1 MNAIMKNEFD
11 LFNIV
16 EKGIDVNP
24 LCGDSEIVI

>member
-1 MNAIMKNEFD
+1 MKNEFD

-24 LCGDSEIVI
+24 LCDSSEIVLWI

>member
-1 MNAIMKNEFD
+1 MKDIMKNEFD

-24 LCGDSEIVI
+24 LCDSSEIVV